1 MIIDEKVVESMIN
14 ESSYLEGLYNV
25 FDMTYKLID
34 GDIEG
39 NTDLLKRLENDVY
52 TVNSKLLS
60 DQERLAIEMR
70 KIINVNE
77 KNPNLK
83 NKVVIE
89 KKLANFLELMDEI
102 FDKNIDENYIM
113 EAFKE
118 KYNVAKKDA
127 IFSIKKKIAIIE
139 SELGIPINFFEA
151 ASFAFLD
158 LYKKYRNSYKKD
170 DMTNE
175 NDGGKYEYI

>member
-1 MIIDEKVVESMIN
+1 MIIDEKVVDCMIS
-14 ESSYLEGLYNV
+14 ESSYLEVLYNV

-39 NTDLLKRLENDVY
+39 NVELLKKLENDIY
-52 TVNSKLLS
+52 TVDHKVLS
-60 DQERLAIEMR
+60 DQERLAIEIR

-77 KNPNLK
+77 KNPDLK

-102 FDKNIDENYIM
+102 FDKNIDENYIL

-118 KYNVAKKDA
+118 KFNVAKKDA

-158 LYKKYRNSYKKD
+158 LYKKYRNSYRKN
-170 DMTNE
+170 DMSKE
-175 NDGGKYEYI
+175 EEGDKYEYI